1 MENTSTPTHCPY
13 CALQCGMN
21 ITPLPQG
28 GVEVTERPDFPV
40 NRGALCGKGRTAA
53 QVLSPAL
60 RLTAPLVREGGRLVE
75 ASWPRALDL
84 IAERLGAT
92 RERYGPDALGVF
104 GGGGLTNEKA
114 YALGKFA
121 RVVLGTSQIDYNGRF
136 CMSSAAAA
144 GTKAFGLDRGL
155 PFPLEDIPKTGCV
168 ILVGSNLAETMPP
181 SLRFFT
187 ELRENG
193 GTLIVVDPRRTRT
206 AEQADLHLAPRPGTD
221 LALALGLLHLVV
233 AEGRT
238 DEEYIRER
246 TTGWEEARAAA
257 MAHWPEHV
265 ERITGVSVPELREA
279 VRLFCAPETAMVLT
293 ARGPEQ
299 QSKGTDTVGAWIN
312 LCLAT
317 GRAGRPLS
325 GYGCL
330 TGQGNGQGGREHG
343 QKADQL
349 PGYRK
354 LDDPAARAHVAGVW
368 GVDPDALPGP
378 GRSAYELLDA
388 LGTDVRALL
397 LMGSNPVVSAP
408 RAAHVEQRLR
418 SLDFLAVADVV
429 LSETA
434 ELADVVLPVTQ
445 WAEETG
451 TTTSLEGRVLLRRQA
466 VTPPP
471 GVHSDLYVLHELADR
486 LGVEKGFP
494 TDPEEV
500 FEELRRASAGGPAD
514 YSGITYRR
522 LAEENGVFWPC
533 PEDSTGAGATADG
546 GAAAP
551 DGAADT
557 AEGAGTAGAEG
568 RFPGGTEPGTPVA
581 VAGGPEGVSE
591 GAGAGTAQ
599 HASAAGTAGA
609 DGRTTADAGGGMAAG
624 ADGSVAGAGG
634 SLAVDGEDAALD
646 VLPDDP
652 ASEAVPGLTPLAPPA
667 PLPGHPTTGT
677 EAASEARLVRTVPRV
692 VGGHPGTPRLFLDR
706 FATPDGRARFV
717 PVFHRATAEEPDS
730 EYPLL
735 LTTGRVVSQYQ
746 SGAQTRRVAELN
758 AAAPGPFVELH
769 PRLAAR
775 LGAADGD
782 PVAVVSR
789 RGRAVAPA
797 RITPAIRPDTVF
809 MPFHWPGEGRANT
822 LTNPALDP
830 TSRMPEFKSC
840 AVRVEVLGPGE

>member
-1 MENTSTPTHCPY
+1 MRNTVTSTHCPY

-21 ITPLPQG
+21 LTPAADG
-28 GVEVTERPDFPV
+28 RGVEVSERADFPV
-40 NRGALCGKGRTAA
+40 NRGALCVKGRTAPA
-53 QVLSPAL
+53 VLSSAV
-60 RLTAPLVREGGRLVE
+60 RLTSPLVRSAAGTLEP
-75 ASWPRALDL
+75 ASWEEALDR
-84 IAERLGAT
+84 IADGLGGA
-92 RERYGPDALGVF
+92 RARHGADAVGVF

-144 GTKAFGLDRGL
+144 GNLAFGLDRGL
-155 PFPLEDIPKTGCV
+155 PFPLEDVPRTGCV
-168 ILVGSNLAETMPP
+168 ILVGSNPAETMPP
-181 SLRFFT
+181 ALRYFT
-187 ELRENG
+187 ELKENG

-246 TTGWEEARAAA
+246 TTGWEDTRAAA
-257 MAHWPEHV
+257 MAHWPEYV
-265 ERITGVSVPELREA
+265 ERITGVPVPQLREA
-279 VRLFCAPETAMVLT
+279 VRLFCEPEHAMVLT

-299 QSKGTDTVGAWIN
+299 QAKGTDTVSAWIN
-312 LCLAT
+312 LALAT
-317 GRAGRPLS
+317 GRPGRPLS

-354 LDDPAARAHVAGVW
+354 LTDPAARAHVAEVW
-368 GVDPDALPGP
+368 GVDPDSLPGP

-388 LGTDVRALL
+388 LGTDIRALL

-408 RAAHVEQRLR
+408 RAAHIEERIR
-418 SLDFLAVADVV
+418 SLDFLAVCDVV

-434 ELADVVLPVTQ
+434 ALAAVVLPVTQ

-451 TTTSLEGRVLLRRQA
+451 TTTNLEGRVLLRRRA

-471 GVHSDLYVLHELADR
+471 DVRGDLEVLHELAAR
-486 LGVEKGFP
+486 LGGEGSPEKRFP

-533 PEDSTGAGATADG
+533 PA
-546 GAAAP
+546 
-551 DGAADT
+551 
-557 AEGAGTAGAEG
+557 
-568 RFPGGTEPGTPVA
+568 PVA
-581 VAGGPEGVSE
+581 PAGPAVAEV
-591 GAGAGTAQ
+591 
-599 HASAAGTAGA
+599 
-609 DGRTTADAGGGMAAG
+609 
-624 ADGSVAGAGG
+624 
-634 SLAVDGEDAALD
+634 
-646 VLPDDP
+646 
-652 ASEAVPGLTPLAPPA
+652 
-667 PLPGHPTTGT
+667 
-677 EAASEARLVRTVPRV
+677 
-692 VGGHPGTPRLFLDR
+692 HPGTPRLFLDR
-706 FATPDGRARFV
+706 FATEDGRARFV
-717 PVFHRATAEEPDS
+717 PVSHRAAAEEPDE
-730 EYPLL
+730 EYPVL
-735 LTTGRVVSQYQ
+735 LTTGRVVAQYQ
-746 SGAQTRRVAELN
+746 SGAQTRRVDELN

-769 PRLAAR
+769 PRLAR
-775 LGAADGD
+775 RIGAAEGD
-782 PVAVVSR
+782 PVTVVSR
-789 RGRAVAPA
+789 RGRVVAPA
-797 RITPAIRPDTVF
+797 RITTAIRADTVF
-809 MPFHWPGEGRANT
+809 MPFHWAGEGRANT

-830 TSRMPEFKSC
+830 TSRMPEFKAC
-840 AVRVEVLGPGE
+840 AVRLEAVRP

>member
-1 MENTSTPTHCPY
+1 MQNSATPTHCPY

-21 ITPLPQG
+21 LTPQQDG
-28 GVEVTERPDFPV
+28 GVAVVERPDFPV

-53 QVLSPAL
+53 AVLAPGV
-60 RLTAPLVREGGRLVE
+60 RLTSPLVRSGGTLVPATWDE
-75 ASWPRALDL
+75 ALDRVAQGL
-84 IAERLGAT
+84 HRT
-92 RERYGPDALGVF
+92 RTEHGPDACGVF

-114 YALGKFA
+114 YGLGKFA
-121 RVVLGTSQIDYNGRF
+121 RIVLGTSQIDYNGRF

-144 GTKAFGLDRGL
+144 GMKAFGLDRGL
-155 PFPLEDIPKTGCV
+155 PFPLEDIPRTGCV
-168 ILVGSNLAETMPP
+168 ILVGSNPAETMPP
-181 SLRFFT
+181 SLRYFT

-221 LALALGLLHLVV
+221 LALALGLLHLIV
-233 AEGRT
+233 AEGRV
-238 DEEYIRER
+238 DEEYVQER
-246 TTGWEEARAAA
+246 TAGWEDARAAA
-257 MAHWPEHV
+257 MAHWPEYV
-265 ERITGVSVPELREA
+265 ERITGVPVPQLREA
-279 VRLFCAPETAMVLT
+279 VRMFCEPEHAMVLT

-354 LDDPAARAHVAGVW
+354 LDDPAARRHVAEVW
-368 GVDPDALPGP
+368 GVDPDSLPGP

-388 LGTDVRALL
+388 LGTDIKSLL

-408 RAAHVEQRLR
+408 RAAHIEERIK
-418 SLDFLAVADVV
+418 SLDFLAVCDVV

-451 TTTSLEGRVLLRRQA
+451 TTTNLEGRVLLRRRA
-466 VTPPP
+466 ITPPE
-471 GVHSDLYVLHELADR
+471 GVRSDLEIMHELAAR
-486 LGVEKGFP
+486 LGGERALEKGFP
-494 TDPEEV
+494 TDAEEV

-533 PEDSTGAGATADG
+533 PAAT
-546 GAAAP
+546 
-551 DGAADT
+551 GAAD
-557 AEGAGTAGAEG
+557 
-568 RFPGGTEPGTPVA
+568 
-581 VAGGPEGVSE
+581 
-591 GAGAGTAQ
+591 
-599 HASAAGTAGA
+599 
-609 DGRTTADAGGGMAAG
+609 DAG
-624 ADGSVAGAGG
+624 DS
-634 SLAVDGEDAALD
+634 EDASLD
-646 VLPDDP
+646 AGPDDP
-652 ASEAVPGLTPLAPPA
+652 AQDHDADAAP
-667 PLPGHPTTGT
+667 
-677 EAASEARLVRTVPRV
+677 
-692 VGGHPGTPRLFLDR
+692 HPGTPRLFLDR
-706 FATPDGRARFV
+706 FATPDGRARFA
-717 PVFHRATAEEPDS
+717 PVSHRAAAEEPDD
-730 EYPLL
+730 EYPVL
-735 LTTGRVVSQYQ
+735 LTTGRVVAQYQ
-746 SGAQTRRVAELN
+746 SGAQTRRVDELN
-758 AAAPGPFVELH
+758 TAAPGPFVELH

-782 PVAVVSR
+782 PLAVISR

-797 RITPAIRPDTVF
+797 RITTAIRPDTVF

-830 TSRMPEFKSC
+830 TSRMPEFKTC
-840 AVRVEVLGPGE
+840 AVRVEPVQ

>member
-1 MENTSTPTHCPY
+1 MQNTAAPTPTHCPY

-21 ITPLPQG
+21 LTPAADG
-28 GVEVTERPDFPV
+28 TVELSERANFPV
-40 NRGALCGKGRTAA
+40 NRGALCGKGRTAPA
-53 QVLSPAL
+53 VLSSGV
-60 RLTAPLVREGGRLVE
+60 RLTSPLVRSGEGVLVPAGWDESLGRIAGNL
-75 ASWPRALDL
+75 ARTRAEYG
-84 IAERLGAT
+84 AE
-92 RERYGPDALGVF
+92 ALGVF

-155 PFPLEDIPKTGCV
+155 PFPLEDIPRTGCV
-168 ILVGSNLAETMPP
+168 ILVGSNPAETMPP
-181 SLRFFT
+181 SLRYFT

-221 LALALGLLHLVV
+221 LALALGMLHLVV
-233 AEGRT
+233 AEGRV
-238 DEEYIRER
+238 DAEYVEER
-246 TTGWEEARAAA
+246 TAGWEEARAAA

-279 VRLFCAPETAMVLT
+279 VRLFCAPEAAMVLT

-299 QSKGTDTVGAWIN
+299 QAKGTDTVGAWIN

-354 LDDPAARAHVAGVW
+354 LTDPAARRHVAGVW
-368 GVDPDALPGP
+368 GVDPDSLPGP

-388 LGTDVRALL
+388 LGTDIRSLL
-397 LMGSNPVVSAP
+397 VMGSNPVVSAP
-408 RAAHVEQRLR
+408 RAAHVEGRLR
-418 SLDFLAVADVV
+418 SLDFLAVCDVV

-434 ELADVVLPVTQ
+434 ALADVVLPVTQ

-451 TTTSLEGRVLLRRQA
+451 TTTSLEGRVLLRRRA
-466 VTPPP
+466 ITPPD
-471 GVHSDLYVLHELADR
+471 GVRSDLEVLHGLAGR

-514 YSGITYRR
+514 YSGIDYRR
-522 LAEENGVFWPC
+522 LADEDGVFWPC
-533 PEDSTGAGATADG
+533 PAPEGADAGDGATGAER
-546 GAAAP
+546 
-551 DGAADT
+551 AADT
-557 AEGAGTAGAEG
+557 AEADRTTGTTATDRTAGTAAT
-568 RFPGGTEPGTPVA
+568 PGP
-581 VAGGPEGVSE
+581 
-591 GAGAGTAQ
+591 
-599 HASAAGTAGA
+599 
-609 DGRTTADAGGGMAAG
+609 
-624 ADGSVAGAGG
+624 
-634 SLAVDGEDAALD
+634 
-646 VLPDDP
+646 
-652 ASEAVPGLTPLAPPA
+652 
-667 PLPGHPTTGT
+667 
-677 EAASEARLVRTVPRV
+677 
-692 VGGHPGTPRLFLDR
+692 HPGTPRLFLDR
-706 FATPDGRARFV
+706 FATGDGRARFV
-717 PVFHRATAEEPDS
+717 PVSHRPSAEEPDD
-730 EYPLL
+730 EYPVL
-735 LTTGRVVSQYQ
+735 LTTGRVVAQYQ
-746 SGAQTRRVAELN
+746 SGAQTRRVDELN

-775 LGAADGD
+775 LGAAEGD

-797 RITPAIRPDTVF
+797 RITSGIRPDTVF

-830 TSRMPEFKSC
+830 TSRMPEFKVC
-840 AVRVEVLGPGE
+840 AVRVEAVAGP

>member
-1 MENTSTPTHCPY
+1 MQNSATPTHCPY

-21 ITPLPQG
+21 LTPVPDG
-28 GVEVTERPDFPV
+28 GVEVTERADFPV
-40 NRGALCGKGRTAA
+40 NRGALCGKGRTAH
-53 QVLSPAL
+53 QVLSSRV
-60 RLTAPLVREGGRLVE
+60 RLTSPLVRSEGKLVPATWE
-75 ASWPRALDL
+75 EALDR
-84 IAERLGAT
+84 IAGELRRT
-92 RERYGPDALGVF
+92 RAEHGPDACGVF

-114 YALGKFA
+114 YTLGKFA

-136 CMSSAAAA
+136 CMSSAAA
-144 GTKAFGLDRGL
+144 GGIKAFGLDRGL

-168 ILVGSNLAETMPP
+168 ILVGSNPAETMPP
-181 SLRFFT
+181 SLRFFN

-193 GTLIVVDPRRTRT
+193 GTLIVIDPRRTKT
-206 AEQADLHLAPRPGTD
+206 AEHADLHLMPRPGTD

-233 AEGRT
+233 AEGRV
-238 DEEYIRER
+238 DEAYVDER
-246 TTGWEEARAAA
+246 TAGWEEARAAA
-257 MAHWPEHV
+257 MAHWPEYV
-265 ERITGVSVPELREA
+265 ERITGVPVPQLRET
-279 VRLFCAPETAMVLT
+279 VRMFCEPEAAMVLT

-317 GRAGRPLS
+317 GRAGKPFS

-354 LDDPAARAHVAGVW
+354 LDDPAARRHVAEVW
-368 GVDPDALPGP
+368 GVEPDSLPGP

-388 LGTDVRALL
+388 LGVDIRSLL

-408 RAAHVEQRLR
+408 RAAHIEERIK
-418 SLDFLAVADVV
+418 SLDFLAVCDVV

-434 ELADVVLPVTQ
+434 ALADVVLPVTQ

-451 TTTSLEGRVLLRRQA
+451 TTTNLEGRVLLRRQA
-466 VTPPP
+466 ITPPE
-471 GVHSDLYVLHELADR
+471 GVRSDLEVMHELADR

-533 PEDSTGAGATADG
+533 P
-546 GAAAP
+546 
-551 DGAADT
+551 AAD
-557 AEGAGTAGAEG
+557 
-568 RFPGGTEPGTPVA
+568 
-581 VAGGPEGVSE
+581 
-591 GAGAGTAQ
+591 
-599 HASAAGTAGA
+599 A
-609 DGRTTADAGGGMAAG
+609 D
-624 ADGSVAGAGG
+624 
-634 SLAVDGEDAALD
+634 
-646 VLPDDP
+646 
-652 ASEAVPGLTPLAPPA
+652 
-667 PLPGHPTTGT
+667 T
-677 EAASEARLVRTVPRV
+677 EA
-692 VGGHPGTPRLFLDR
+692 GHPGTPRLFLDR

-717 PVFHRATAEEPDS
+717 PVSHRASAEEPDE
-730 EYPLL
+730 EYPVL
-735 LTTGRVVSQYQ
+735 LTTGRVVAQYQ
-746 SGAQTRRVAELN
+746 SGAQTRRVDELN

-775 LGAADGD
+775 LGAAEGD

-797 RITPAIRPDTVF
+797 RITTGIRPDTVF

-830 TSRMPEFKSC
+830 TSRMPEFKAC
-840 AVRVEVLGPGE
+840 AVRLETVKP

>member
-1 MENTSTPTHCPY
+1 MQTSATPTHCPY

-21 ITPLPQG
+21 LTPAPEG
-28 GVEVTERPDFPV
+28 TVEVSERADFPV
-40 NRGALCGKGRTAA
+40 NRGALCGKGRTA
-53 QVLSPAL
+53 PAL
-60 RLTAPLVREGGRLVE
+60 LSSRVRLTSPLVRSEGTLTPATWDE
-75 ASWPRALDL
+75 ALDR
-84 IAERLGAT
+84 IAAGLHGT
-92 RERYGPDALGVF
+92 RTEHGPDAVGVF

-114 YALGKFA
+114 YTLGKFA

-181 SLRFFT
+181 ALRFFS

-193 GTLIVVDPRRTRT
+193 GTLIVVDPRRTKT

-233 AEGRT
+233 AEGRV
-238 DEEYIRER
+238 DEEYVQER
-246 TTGWEEARAAA
+246 TAGWEDARAAA
-257 MAHWPEHV
+257 MAHWPEYV
-265 ERITGVSVPELREA
+265 ERITGVSVPQLREA
-279 VRLFCAPETAMVLT
+279 VRLFCEPEAAMVLT

-354 LDDPAARAHVAGVW
+354 LDDPAARRHVAEVW
-368 GVDPDALPGP
+368 GVDPDSLPGP

-388 LGTDVRALL
+388 MGTDIKSLL

-408 RAAHVEQRLR
+408 HAAHIEERFR
-418 SLDFLAVADVV
+418 SLDFLVVCDVV

-434 ELADVVLPVTQ
+434 ALADVVLPVTQ
-445 WAEETG
+445 WAEESG
-451 TTTSLEGRVLLRRQA
+451 TTTSLEGRVLLRRRA
-466 VTPPP
+466 LSPPE
-471 GVHSDLYVLHELADR
+471 GIRSDLEVMHELAGR

-533 PEDSTGAGATADG
+533 PAGEAGTGAPVTGAPPEAGRGASGTGPSEG
-546 GAAAP
+546 GAAATGSGTP
-551 DGAADT
+551 EARTDT
-557 AEGAGTAGAEG
+557 AEARTGTPATDTPEAGTG
-568 RFPGGTEPGTPVA
+568 RFET
-581 VAGGPEGVSE
+581 GVSE
-591 GAGAGTAQ
+591 G
-599 HASAAGTAGA
+599 
-609 DGRTTADAGGGMAAG
+609 
-624 ADGSVAGAGG
+624 
-634 SLAVDGEDAALD
+634 
-646 VLPDDP
+646 P
-652 ASEAVPGLTPLAPPA
+652 
-667 PLPGHPTTGT
+667 
-677 EAASEARLVRTVPRV
+677 
-692 VGGHPGTPRLFLDR
+692 HPGTPRLFLDR

-717 PVFHRATAEEPDS
+717 AVTHRPSAEEPDD
-730 EYPLL
+730 EYPVL
-735 LTTGRVVSQYQ
+735 LTTGRVVAQYQ

-775 LGAADGD
+775 LGAAEGD

-797 RITPAIRPDTVF
+797 RITTAIRPDTVF

-840 AVRVEVLGPGE
+840 AVRLETVRA

>member
-1 MENTSTPTHCPY
+1 MPNTATPTHCPY

-21 ITPLPQG
+21 LTPAPDG
-28 GVEVTERPDFPV
+28 TVEVSERVDFPV
-40 NRGALCGKGRTAA
+40 NRGALCGKGRTAPA
-53 QVLSPAL
+53 VLSSRV
-60 RLTAPLVREGGRLVE
+60 RLTSPLVRSEGTLVPATWDE
-75 ASWPRALDL
+75 ALDR
-84 IAERLGAT
+84 IAEGLSRT
-92 RERYGPDALGVF
+92 RTEHGPDACGVF

-114 YALGKFA
+114 YSLGKFA

-144 GTKAFGLDRGL
+144 GMKAFGLDRGL
-155 PFPLEDIPKTGCV
+155 PFPLEDIPKSGCV

-181 SLRFFT
+181 SLRFFN

-193 GTLIVVDPRRTRT
+193 GTLIVIDPRRTKT

-221 LALALGLLHLVV
+221 LALALGLLHLIV
-233 AEGRT
+233 AEGRV
-238 DEEYIRER
+238 DEEYVRDR
-246 TTGWEEARAAA
+246 TVGWEDARAAA
-257 MAHWPEHV
+257 MAHWPEYV
-265 ERITGVSVPELREA
+265 ERITGVSVPQLRET
-279 VRLFCAPETAMVLT
+279 VRMFCEPEAAMVLT

-354 LDDPAARAHVAGVW
+354 LTDPAARRHVAEVW
-368 GVDPDALPGP
+368 GVDPDSLPGP

-388 LGTDVRALL
+388 LGTDIKSLL

-408 RAAHVEQRLR
+408 HASHIEERLR

-434 ELADVVLPVTQ
+434 ALADVVLPVTQ

-451 TTTSLEGRVLLRRQA
+451 TTTNLEGRVLLRKQA
-466 VTPPP
+466 LTPPE
-471 GVHSDLYVLHELADR
+471 GVRSDLEVMHELAGR

-522 LAEENGVFWPC
+522 ISEEDGVFWPC
-533 PEDSTGAGATADG
+533 P
-546 GAAAP
+546 AAP
-551 DGAADT
+551 
-557 AEGAGTAGAEG
+557 
-568 RFPGGTEPGTPVA
+568 V
-581 VAGGPEGVSE
+581 
-591 GAGAGTAQ
+591 
-599 HASAAGTAGA
+599 
-609 DGRTTADAGGGMAAG
+609 DA
-624 ADGSVAGAGG
+624 
-634 SLAVDGEDAALD
+634 EDASLD
-646 VLPDDP
+646 VLGEDPVQDDET
-652 ASEAVPGLTPLAPPA
+652 SGM
-667 PLPGHPTTGT
+667 
-677 EAASEARLVRTVPRV
+677 
-692 VGGHPGTPRLFLDR
+692 HPGTPRLFLDR
-706 FATPDGRARFV
+706 FATEDGRARFV
-717 PVFHRATAEEPDS
+717 PVSHRPIAEEPDA
-730 EYPLL
+730 EYPVL
-735 LTTGRVVSQYQ
+735 LTTGRVVAQYQ
-746 SGAQTRRVAELN
+746 SGAQTRRVDELN
-758 AAAPGPFVELH
+758 TAAPGPFVELH
-769 PRLAAR
+769 PRLAER
-775 LGAADGD
+775 LGAAEGD

-797 RITPAIRPDTVF
+797 RITTTIRPDTVF
-809 MPFHWPGEGRANT
+809 MPFHWSGEGRANT

-830 TSRMPEFKSC
+830 TSRMPEFKAC
-840 AVRVEVLGPGE
+840 AVRVEAVRG

>member
-1 MENTSTPTHCPY
+1 METTSTPTHCPY

-28 GVEVTERPDFPV
+28 GVEVTERADFPV
-40 NRGALCGKGRTAA
+40 NRGALCGKGRTAPA
-53 QVLSPAL
+53 VLASSV
-60 RLTAPLVREGGRLVE
+60 RLTSPLVRSGGRLVP
-75 ASWPRALDL
+75 ASWDEALDL
-84 IAERLGAT
+84 IAERLGTA

-114 YALGKFA
+114 YTLGKFA

-155 PFPLEDIPKTGCV
+155 PFPLEDVPKTGCV

-181 SLRFFT
+181 SLRFFS

-238 DEEYIRER
+238 DEAYIQER
-246 TTGWEEARAAA
+246 TSGWEEARAAA
-257 MAHWPEHV
+257 MAHWPEYV
-265 ERITGVSVPELREA
+265 ERITGVSVPQLREA
-279 VRLFCAPETAMVLT
+279 VRLFCEPESAMVLT

-299 QSKGTDTVGAWIN
+299 QAKGTDTVGAWIN

-354 LDDPAARAHVAGVW
+354 LDDPAARRHVAEVW
-368 GVDPDALPGP
+368 GVDPDSLPGP

-388 LGTDVRALL
+388 LGTDIRTLL

-408 RAAHVEQRLR
+408 RAAHVEERLR

-466 VTPPP
+466 IAPPV
-471 GVHSDLYVLHELADR
+471 GVRSDLEVLHGLAAR
-486 LGVEKGFP
+486 LGVEKGFL

-500 FEELRRASAGGPAD
+500 FEELRLASAGGPAD

-533 PEDSTGAGATADG
+533 PQVPAESA
-546 GAAAP
+546 
-551 DGAADT
+551 DGAA
-557 AEGAGTAGAEG
+557 G
-568 RFPGGTEPGTPVA
+568 
-581 VAGGPEGVSE
+581 
-591 GAGAGTAQ
+591 
-599 HASAAGTAGA
+599 ASARGDGEARG
-609 DGRTTADAGGGMAAG
+609 DSVGRTEAGPAISVTAVDSAPASRTAVDQGAAG
-624 ADGSVAGAGG
+624 AD
-634 SLAVDGEDAALD
+634 DGEDTALD
-646 VLPDDP
+646 ALPDDP
-652 ASEAVPGLTPLAPPA
+652 ARDIEADADAKPDADADATTASVPALPDDPAQNADATTASAPTPPDI
-667 PLPGHPTTGT
+667 
-677 EAASEARLVRTVPRV
+677 
-692 VGGHPGTPRLFLDR
+692 HPGTPRLFLDR
-706 FATPDGRARFV
+706 FATEDGRARFV
-717 PVFHRATAEEPDS
+717 PVTHRASAEEPDA

-775 LGAADGD
+775 LGAAEGD
-782 PVAVVSR
+782 PLAVVSR

-797 RITPAIRPDTVF
+797 RITTAIRPDTVF

-830 TSRMPEFKSC
+830 TSRMPEFKTC
-840 AVRVEVLGPGE
+840 AVRVETVRPQG

>member
-1 MENTSTPTHCPY
+1 MEPSATPTHCPY

-21 ITPLPQG
+21 LTPAPDG
-28 GVEVTERPDFPV
+28 TVEVGERADFPV
-40 NRGALCGKGRTAA
+40 NRGALCGKGRTAPA
-53 QVLSPAL
+53 VLSSRV
-60 RLTAPLVREGGRLVE
+60 RLTSPLVREGGALKPATWDE
-75 ASWPRALDL
+75 ALGR
-84 IAERLGAT
+84 IAEGLSSIRSAH
-92 RERYGPDALGVF
+92 GPDALGVF

-114 YALGKFA
+114 YTLGKFA

-144 GTKAFGLDRGL
+144 GTRAFGLDRGL
-155 PFPLEDIPKTGCV
+155 PFPLEDIPRTGCV

-181 SLRFFT
+181 ALRYLT
-187 ELRENG
+187 ELKDNG

-206 AEQADLHLAPRPGTD
+206 AEHADLHLAPRPGTD
-221 LALALGLLHLVV
+221 LALASGLLHLVV

-246 TTGWEEARAAA
+246 TSGWEDARAAA
-257 MAHWPEHV
+257 MAHWPEYV
-265 ERITGVSVPELREA
+265 ERITGVPVPQLREA
-279 VRLFCAPETAMVLT
+279 VRMFCAPEAAMVLT

-354 LDDPAARAHVAGVW
+354 LTDPAARRHVAGVW
-368 GVDPDALPGP
+368 GVDPDSLPGP

-388 LGTDVRALL
+388 LGGDIRALL

-408 RAAHVEQRLR
+408 RAAHVEERVR
-418 SLDFLAVADVV
+418 SLDFLAVCDVV

-434 ELADVVLPVTQ
+434 ALADVVLPVTQ
-445 WAEETG
+445 WAEESG
-451 TTTSLEGRVLLRRQA
+451 TTTSLEGRVLLRRRA
-466 VTPPP
+466 ITAPE
-471 GVHSDLYVLHELADR
+471 GVRSDLEVLHELAAR

-500 FEELRRASAGGPAD
+500 FEELRRATAGGPAD

-533 PEDSTGAGATADG
+533 PAREEDMDTDTDR
-546 GAAAP
+546 
-551 DGAADT
+551 DADT
-557 AEGAGTAGAEG
+557 E
-568 RFPGGTEPGTPVA
+568 R
-581 VAGGPEGVSE
+581 
-591 GAGAGTAQ
+591 
-599 HASAAGTAGA
+599 
-609 DGRTTADAGGGMAAG
+609 MA
-624 ADGSVAGAGG
+624 
-634 SLAVDGEDAALD
+634 
-646 VLPDDP
+646 
-652 ASEAVPGLTPLAPPA
+652 
-667 PLPGHPTTGT
+667 
-677 EAASEARLVRTVPRV
+677 EAASASGVRRPGRP

-706 FATPDGRARFV
+706 FATEDGRARFV
-717 PVFHRATAEEPDS
+717 SVSHRAVAEETDD
-730 EYPLL
+730 EYPVL
-735 LTTGRVVSQYQ
+735 LTTGRVVAQYQ
-746 SGAQTRRVAELN
+746 SGAQTRRVDELN

-769 PRLAAR
+769 PRLARR
-775 LGAADGD
+775 LGAAEGE

-797 RITPAIRPDTVF
+797 RITPSIRPDTVF

-830 TSRMPEFKSC
+830 VSRMPEFKVC
-840 AVRVEVLGPGE
+840 AVRVERVEPVHATQASGAATA

>member
-1 MENTSTPTHCPY
+1 MRTPDSATATHCPY
-13 CALQCGMN
+13 CALQCAMFLR
-21 ITPLPQG
+21 PEPG
-28 GVEVTERPDFPV
+28 GTGVVVEERADFPV
-40 NRGALCGKGRTAA
+40 NRGALCGKGRTAPA
-53 QVLSPAL
+53 VLSSRV
-60 RLTAPLVREGGRLVE
+60 RLTGPLVRAHATGRLE
-75 ASWPRALDL
+75 PATWEEALDAV
-84 IAERLGAT
+84 AEGLARTGRT
-92 RERYGPDALGVF
+92 HGPDAVGVF

-121 RVVLGTSQIDYNGRF
+121 RVALRTSQIDYNGRF

-144 GTKAFGLDRGL
+144 HQRAFGLDRGL
-155 PFPLEDIPKTGCV
+155 PFPLEDIPRTGCLV
-168 ILVGSNLAETMPP
+168 LVGSNPAETMPP
-181 SLRFFT
+181 ALRYLT
-187 ELRENG
+187 ELKANG

-238 DEEYIRER
+238 DEEFIEGR
-246 TTGWEEARAAA
+246 TTGWAQARAAA
-257 MAHWPEHV
+257 MAHWPELV
-265 ERITGVSVPELREA
+265 ERITGVPVPKLREA
-279 VRLFCAPETAMVLT
+279 VALFCAPSSAMVLT

-354 LDDPAARAHVAGVW
+354 LTDPAARAHVAEVW
-368 GVDPDALPGP
+368 GVDPDSLPGP

-388 LGTDVRALL
+388 LGTEVKALL

-408 RAAHVEQRLR
+408 RAAHVEGRIR

-434 ELADVVLPVTQ
+434 ALADVVLPVAQ

-451 TTTSLEGRVLLRRQA
+451 TTTNLEGRVLLRRRA
-466 VTPPP
+466 LTPPP
-471 GVHSDLYVLHELADR
+471 GVRTDLDVLHGLAGR
-486 LGVEKGFP
+486 LGIEKGFP

-514 YSGITYRR
+514 YSGISYARIE
-522 LAEENGVFWPC
+522 AEQGVFWPC
-533 PEDSTGAGATADG
+533 PDDS
-546 GAAAP
+546 
-551 DGAADT
+551 
-557 AEGAGTAGAEG
+557 
-568 RFPGGTEPGTPVA
+568 
-581 VAGGPEGVSE
+581 
-591 GAGAGTAQ
+591 
-599 HASAAGTAGA
+599 HA
-609 DGRTTADAGGGMAAG
+609 
-624 ADGSVAGAGG
+624 
-634 SLAVDGEDAALD
+634 
-646 VLPDDP
+646 
-652 ASEAVPGLTPLAPPA
+652 
-667 PLPGHPTTGT
+667 
-677 EAASEARLVRTVPRV
+677 
-692 VGGHPGTPRLFLDR
+692 GTPRLFLDR
-706 FATPDGRARFV
+706 FATDDGRARFAPVSHRDAAEV
-717 PVFHRATAEEPDS
+717 PDA
-730 EYPLL
+730 EYPVL

-746 SGAQTRRVAELN
+746 SGAQTRRVDELN

-775 LGAADGD
+775 IGAVEGA
-782 PVAVVSR
+782 PLAVVSR

-797 RITPAIRPDTVF
+797 RITDAIRADTVF

-830 TSRMPEFKSC
+830 VSRMPEFKVC
-840 AVRVEVLGPGE
+840 AVRVEPA

>member
-1 MENTSTPTHCPY
+1 MDTSVTPTHCPY

-21 ITPLPQG
+21 LTPAAGG
-28 GVEVTERPDFPV
+28 GVTITERVDFPV
-40 NRGALCGKGRTAA
+40 NRGALCGKGRTAPA
-53 QVLSPAL
+53 LLSPAL
-60 RLTAPLVREGGRLVE
+60 RLTEPLVRRDGVLVP
-75 ASWPRALDL
+75 ASWEEALDRV
-84 IAERLGAT
+84 AEGLT
-92 RERYGPDALGVF
+92 RTRTEHGPDACGVF

-144 GTKAFGLDRGL
+144 GNKAFGIDRGL
-155 PFPLEDIPKTGCV
+155 PFPMEDIPKTGCV

-181 SLRFFT
+181 ALRYLT

-193 GTLIVVDPRRTRT
+193 GTLIVIDPRRTRT

-233 AEGRT
+233 SQGRT
-238 DEEYIRER
+238 DEAYIEER
-246 TTGWEEARAAA
+246 TSGWEETRAAA
-257 MAHWPEHV
+257 MAHWPEYV
-265 ERITGVSVPELREA
+265 ERITGVPVPQLREA
-279 VRLFCAPETAMVLT
+279 VRMFCAPANAMVLT

-299 QSKGTDTVGAWIN
+299 QSKGTDTVSAWIN

-317 GRAGRPLS
+317 GRSGRPYS

-354 LDDPAARAHVAGVW
+354 LTDPEARRHVAGVW
-368 GVDPDALPGP
+368 GVDPDSLPGP
-378 GRSAYELLDA
+378 GLSAYELLDA
-388 LGTDVRALL
+388 LGSDIHSLL

-408 RAAHVEQRLR
+408 RAAHIQQRLE

-434 ELADVVLPVTQ
+434 ALADVVLPVTQ

-451 TTTSLEGRVLLRRQA
+451 TTTNLEGRVLLRRQA
-466 VTPPP
+466 VAPPD
-471 GVHSDLYVLHELADR
+471 GVRSDLYVLHQLAAR
-486 LGVEKGFP
+486 AGVEKGFP
-494 TDPEEV
+494 VDPEEV
-500 FEELRRASAGGPAD
+500 FEELRRASAGGIAD

-533 PEDSTGAGATADG
+533 PAQDDQSDEQQHEHDDQSR
-546 GAAAP
+546 AAP
-551 DGAADT
+551 
-557 AEGAGTAGAEG
+557 
-568 RFPGGTEPGTPVA
+568 
-581 VAGGPEGVSE
+581 
-591 GAGAGTAQ
+591 
-599 HASAAGTAGA
+599 
-609 DGRTTADAGGGMAAG
+609 
-624 ADGSVAGAGG
+624 
-634 SLAVDGEDAALD
+634 
-646 VLPDDP
+646 
-652 ASEAVPGLTPLAPPA
+652 
-667 PLPGHPTTGT
+667 
-677 EAASEARLVRTVPRV
+677 
-692 VGGHPGTPRLFLDR
+692 HPGSPRLFLDR
-706 FATPDGRARFV
+706 FATEDGRARFA
-717 PVFHRATAEEPDS
+717 PVAYRPIAEEPDA
-730 EYPLL
+730 EYPVL
-735 LTTGRVVSQYQ
+735 LTTGRVVAQYQ
-746 SGAQTRRVAELN
+746 SGAQTRRVDELN

-775 LGAADGD
+775 LGAGEGD
-782 PVAVVSR
+782 AIAVVSR

-797 RITPAIRPDTVF
+797 RITTSIRPDTVF

-830 TSRMPEFKSC
+830 TSRMPEFKAC
-840 AVRVEVLGPGE
+840 AVRLETVRP

>member
-1 MENTSTPTHCPY
+1 MQNSATPTHCPY

-21 ITPLPQG
+21 LTPQQDG
-28 GVEVTERPDFPV
+28 GVAVVERPDFPV
-40 NRGALCGKGRTAA
+40 NRGALCGKGRTAPE
-53 QVLSPAL
+53 VLARSV
-60 RLTAPLVREGGRLVE
+60 RLTSPLVRSGGTLVPATWDE
-75 ASWPRALDL
+75 ALDRVAKGL
-84 IAERLGAT
+84 HRT
-92 RERYGPDALGVF
+92 RTEHGPDACGVF

-114 YALGKFA
+114 YSLGKFA
-121 RVVLGTSQIDYNGRF
+121 RIVLGTSQIDYNGRF

-144 GTKAFGLDRGL
+144 GMKAFGLDRGL
-155 PFPLEDIPKTGCV
+155 PFPLEDIPRTGCV
-168 ILVGSNLAETMPP
+168 ILVGSNPAETMPP
-181 SLRFFT
+181 SLRYFT

-233 AEGRT
+233 AEGRV
-238 DEEYIRER
+238 DEEYVQER
-246 TTGWEEARAAA
+246 TAGWEDARAAA
-257 MAHWPEHV
+257 MAHWPEYV
-265 ERITGVSVPELREA
+265 ERITGVPVPQLREA
-279 VRLFCAPETAMVLT
+279 VRMFCEPEHAMVLT

-354 LDDPAARAHVAGVW
+354 LDDPAARRHVAEVW
-368 GVDPDALPGP
+368 GVDPDSLPGP

-388 LGTDVRALL
+388 LGTDIKSLL

-408 RAAHVEQRLR
+408 RAAHIEERIK
-418 SLDFLAVADVV
+418 SLDFLAVCDVV

-434 ELADVVLPVTQ
+434 ALADVVLPVTQ

-451 TTTSLEGRVLLRRQA
+451 TTTNLEGRVLLRRRA
-466 VTPPP
+466 ITPPE
-471 GVHSDLYVLHELADR
+471 GVRSDLEIMHELAAR
-486 LGVEKGFP
+486 LSGERALEKGFP
-494 TDPEEV
+494 TDAEEV

-533 PEDSTGAGATADG
+533 PAATGAD
-546 GAAAP
+546 
-551 DGAADT
+551 
-557 AEGAGTAGAEG
+557 
-568 RFPGGTEPGTPVA
+568 
-581 VAGGPEGVSE
+581 
-591 GAGAGTAQ
+591 
-599 HASAAGTAGA
+599 
-609 DGRTTADAGGGMAAG
+609 DAG
-624 ADGSVAGAGG
+624 DS
-634 SLAVDGEDAALD
+634 EDASLD
-646 VLPDDP
+646 AGPDDP
-652 ASEAVPGLTPLAPPA
+652 AQDHDADSAP
-667 PLPGHPTTGT
+667 
-677 EAASEARLVRTVPRV
+677 
-692 VGGHPGTPRLFLDR
+692 HPGTPRLFLDR
-706 FATPDGRARFV
+706 FATPDGRARFA
-717 PVFHRATAEEPDS
+717 PVSHRAAAEEPDD
-730 EYPLL
+730 EYPVL
-735 LTTGRVVSQYQ
+735 LTTGRVVAQYQ
-746 SGAQTRRVAELN
+746 SGAQTRRVDELN
-758 AAAPGPFVELH
+758 TAAPGPFVELH

-782 PVAVVSR
+782 PLAVISR

-797 RITPAIRPDTVF
+797 RITTAIRPDTVF

-830 TSRMPEFKSC
+830 TSRMPEFKTC
-840 AVRVEVLGPGE
+840 AVRVEPVES

>member
-1 MENTSTPTHCPY
+1 METASTPTHCPY
-13 CALQCGMN
+13 CALQCGMALS
-21 ITPLPQG
+21 PLPTG
-28 GVEVTERPDFPV
+28 GVEVTERPGFPV
-40 NRGALCGKGRTAA
+40 NRGALCGKGRTAPA
-53 QVLSPAL
+53 LLSSRL
-60 RLTAPLVREGGRLVE
+60 RLTTPLVRRNGELAPAGWDE
-75 ASWPRALDL
+75 ALDL
-84 IAERLGAT
+84 IAGELGRIRT
-92 RERYGPDALGVF
+92 EHGPDALGVF

-136 CMSSAAAA
+136 CMSSAAA
-144 GTKAFGLDRGL
+144 GGIKAFGLDRGL
-155 PFPLEDIPKTGCV
+155 PFPLEDIPRTGCV

-181 SLRFFT
+181 ALRFFR

-233 AEGRT
+233 AEGRV
-238 DEEYIRER
+238 DEGFVRER
-246 TTGWEEARAAA
+246 TSGWEDARAAA
-257 MAHWPEHV
+257 MAHWPEYV
-265 ERITGVSVPELREA
+265 ERITGVSVPQLREA
-279 VRLFCAPETAMVLT
+279 VRLFCEPEAAMVLT

-299 QSKGTDTVGAWIN
+299 QAKGTDTVGAWIN

-354 LDDPAARAHVAGVW
+354 LDDPAARRHVADVW
-368 GVDPDALPGP
+368 GVDPASLPGP

-388 LGTDVRALL
+388 LGRDVRSLL

-408 RAAHVEQRLR
+408 RAAHVEERLK
-418 SLDFLAVADVV
+418 SLDFLAVCDVV

-434 ELADVVLPVTQ
+434 ALADVVLPVTQ
-445 WAEETG
+445 WAEESG

-466 VTPPP
+466 VSPPE
-471 GVHSDLYVLHELADR
+471 GVRSDLEVLHGLAAR

-522 LAEENGVFWPC
+522 LAEEDGVFWPC
-533 PEDSTGAGATADG
+533 P
-546 GAAAP
+546 
-551 DGAADT
+551 
-557 AEGAGTAGAEG
+557 
-568 RFPGGTEPGTPVA
+568 
-581 VAGGPEGVSE
+581 
-591 GAGAGTAQ
+591 
-599 HASAAGTAGA
+599 
-609 DGRTTADAGGGMAAG
+609 ADA
-624 ADGSVAGAGG
+624 
-634 SLAVDGEDAALD
+634 DASD
-646 VLPDDP
+646 
-652 ASEAVPGLTPLAPPA
+652 APP
-667 PLPGHPTTGT
+667 
-677 EAASEARLVRTVPRV
+677 V
-692 VGGHPGTPRLFLDR
+692 HPGTPRLFLDR

-717 PVFHRATAEEPDS
+717 PVSHRAAAEEPDA
-730 EYPLL
+730 EYPVL
-735 LTTGRVVSQYQ
+735 LTTGRVLAQYQ
-746 SGAQTRRVAELN
+746 SGAQTRRVDELN

-775 LGAADGD
+775 LGAAEGD

-797 RITPAIRPDTVF
+797 RITAGIRPDTVF

-830 TSRMPEFKSC
+830 TSRMPEFKVC
-840 AVRVEVLGPGE
+840 AVRLEAVTS

>member
-1 MENTSTPTHCPY
+1 MPSTPTPTHCPY

-21 ITPLPQG
+21 LTPAPQG
-28 GVEVTERPDFPV
+28 GVEVSERADFPV
-40 NRGALCGKGRTAA
+40 NRGALCAKGRTAPA
-53 QVLSPAL
+53 VLSERV
-60 RLTAPLVREGGRLVE
+60 RLTSPWVRSPAGTLEPATWE
-75 ASWPRALDL
+75 EALDR
-84 IAERLGAT
+84 IARELARVRAEAGA
-92 RERYGPDALGVF
+92 DAVGVF

-144 GTKAFGLDRGL
+144 GTKAFGVDRGL
-155 PFPLEDIPKTGCV
+155 PFPLEDVPRTGCV
-168 ILVGSNLAETMPP
+168 ILVGSNPAETMPP
-181 SLRFFT
+181 ALRYFR

-193 GTLIVVDPRRTRT
+193 GTLIVVDPRRTKT

-238 DEEYIRER
+238 DEKYVRER
-246 TTGWEEARAAA
+246 TSGWEEARAAA
-257 MAHWPEHV
+257 MAHWPEYV

-279 VRLFCAPETAMVLT
+279 VRLFCEPEAAMVLT

-354 LDDPAARAHVAGVW
+354 LDDPAARWHVAEVW

-408 RAAHVEQRLR
+408 RAAHVEERIR
-418 SLDFLAVADVV
+418 SLDFLAVCDVV

-434 ELADVVLPVTQ
+434 ALADVVLPVTQ

-451 TTTSLEGRVLLRRQA
+451 TTTNLEGRVLLRRRA
-466 VTPPP
+466 VSPPE
-471 GVHSDLYVLHELADR
+471 GVRSDLEVLHGLAAR

-500 FEELRRASAGGPAD
+500 FEELRRASAGGAAD
-514 YSGITYRR
+514 YSGISYRR
-522 LAEENGVFWPC
+522 LAEGDGVFWPC
-533 PEDSTGAGATADG
+533 P
-546 GAAAP
+546 
-551 DGAADT
+551 
-557 AEGAGTAGAEG
+557 AEGSAVAAGSGPRGDA
-568 RFPGGTEPGTPVA
+568 PGHPGTPAEGTA
-581 VAGGPEGVSE
+581 VATDSVTQGSAPE
-591 GAGAGTAQ
+591 
-599 HASAAGTAGA
+599 
-609 DGRTTADAGGGMAAG
+609 
-624 ADGSVAGAGG
+624 
-634 SLAVDGEDAALD
+634 
-646 VLPDDP
+646 
-652 ASEAVPGLTPLAPPA
+652 
-667 PLPGHPTTGT
+667 
-677 EAASEARLVRTVPRV
+677 
-692 VGGHPGTPRLFLDR
+692 HPGTPRLFLDR

-717 PVFHRATAEEPDS
+717 PVAHRPAAEEPD
-730 EYPLL
+730 EEFPVL
-735 LTTGRVVSQYQ
+735 LTTGRVVAQYQ
-746 SGAQTRRVAELN
+746 SGAQTRRVGELN

-775 LGAADGD
+775 LGAAEGD

-797 RITPAIRPDTVF
+797 RITTAIRPDTVF

-830 TSRMPEFKSC
+830 TSRMPEFKVC
-840 AVRVEVLGPGE
+840 AVRVEAVEG